1 MTAKLLTHGSKTMS
15 LVSNL
20 RPAIISMVLF
30 TLLLGVAY
38 PLGVTAVSQALFP
51 AQAGGSLIRN
61 GSGAVVGSAL
71 IGQNFSGEAYLRP
84 RPSAAG
90 KDGYDAS
97 SSSGS
102 NLGPLNEDL
111 AARVKTDAEASRAAD
126 GTAPIPPDAVQA
138 SASGLDPHISP
149 ENAARQIERIAK
161 ARGVQ
166 PAQVAE
172 IVGQNTEGYLLGFI
186 GRPRVNVLT
195 ANLALDARYP
205 KAQAKP

>member
-1 MTAKLLTHGSKTMS
+1 MLSQ
-15 LVSNL
+15 L
-20 RPAIISMVLF
+20 RPAIVSMVFF
-30 TLLLGVAY
+30 TAVLGLGY
-38 PLGVTAVSQALFP
+38 PLAVTGIAGALFP

-61 GSGAVVGSAL
+61 AQGEIVGSEW
-71 IGQNFSGEAYLRP
+71 IGQNFKDPAYLHP

-111 AARVKTDAEASRAAD
+111 AARIKGDADALRESD
-126 GTAPIPPDAVQA
+126 GQGPIPADAVTA
-138 SASGLDPHISP
+138 SGSGLDPHISP
-149 ENAARQIERIAK
+149 ENATRQIIRIAS
-161 ARGVQ
+161 ARNTA
-166 PAQVAE
+166 PAEVAAIIAE
-172 IVGQNTEGYLLGFI
+172 NTQGPTFGFL

-205 KAQAKP
+205 KAKAKGAVSQIQ

>member
-1 MTAKLLTHGSKTMS
+1 MS
-15 LVSNL
+15 LASNL
-20 RPAIISMVLF
+20 RPAIVSMVFF
-30 TLLLGVAY
+30 TLLLGIAY
-38 PLGVTAVSQALFP
+38 PLGVTAVSQAVLP
-51 AQAGGSLIRN
+51 AQAGGSLIRDA
-61 GSGAVVGSAL
+61 SGAVVGSAL
-71 IGQNFSGEAYLRP
+71 IGQSFAGESYLRS

-111 AARVKTDAEASRAAD
+111 ASRIKTDADASRAAD
-126 GTAPIPPDAVQA
+126 GNAPIPPDAVQA

-161 ARGVQ
+161 ARGIQ

-172 IVGQNTEGYLLGFI
+172 IVAQNTQGYLFGFI

>member
-1 MTAKLLTHGSKTMS
+1 MWSH
-15 LVSNL
+15 L
-20 RPAIISMVLF
+20 RPAIVSMVFF
-30 TLLLGVAY
+30 TLLLGIAY
-38 PLGVTAVSQALFP
+38 PLGITGLSQAMFP

-61 GSGAVVGSAL
+61 QAGEIVGSEW
-71 IGQNFSGEAYLRP
+71 IGQVFKDDAYLRP

-90 KDGYDAS
+90 KDGYDAAN
-97 SSSGS
+97 SSGS

-111 AARVKTDAEASRAAD
+111 ATRIKTDAEAIRTAD
-126 GTAPIPPDAVQA
+126 GAGSLPADAVTT
-138 SASGLDPHISP
+138 SGSGLDPHISP

-161 ARGVQ
+161 ARSAQ
-166 PAQVAE
+166 PAQIAE
-172 IVGQNTEGYLLGFI
+172 IIAQNTQGYLFGFI